1 VLEVIVTLPCGEGAT
16 LETAD
21 DMFGCGLKLSAKTGA
36 LTITSLTKEMLEM
49 VPSTQGKTGG

>member
-1 VLEVIVTLPCGEGAT
+1 MEVIVTLPCGEGAT

-21 DMFGCGLKLSAKTGA
+21 DIFGRGLKLTAKTGA

-49 VPSTQGKTGG
+49 VPSTQGKTG